1 MKQRLPIVLSVTALV
16 VALLGTTPV
25 GQASSNLI
33 QKIPPF
39 AKQAGFAKLAGT
51 ADNAKKLGGHRPSEY
66 ARLDANGKLSASIG
80 AVGPKGDPG
89 PKGATGP
96 KGDRGLPGPNG
107 VVNAFAKDT
116 GGGPVQVTP
125 TATYT
130 TVLSLPL
137 AAGKYVLLARAHLG
151 QGGAAQYSGFCQIVA
166 GTDSDTAG
174 VQGSKNAIS
183 GGVGSGSNVFVSVI
197 HQFTAAGAAELK
209 CWSPP
214 AAPTTWSGAKIT
226 AIQIASTAVK
236 SIQP

>member
-1 MKQRLPIVLSVTALV
+1 VKQRLPIVLSVTALV

-33 QKIPPF
+33 QTIPPF
-39 AKQAGFAKLAGT
+39 AKRAGFAKLAGT

-66 ARLDANGKLSASIG
+66 ARLDATGKLPASLG

-89 PKGATGP
+89 AKGS

-125 TATYT
+125 TSTYT

-137 AAGKYVLLARAHLG
+137 AAGKYVLLGRAHLG

-166 GTDSDTAG
+166 GTDTDTAG
-174 VQGSKNAIS
+174 VQGAKNAIS
-183 GGVGSGSNVFVSVI
+183 GGAGSGSNVFVSVI

-214 AAPTTWSGAKIT
+214 AYPTTWSGAKIT

>member
-89 PKGATGP
+89 RRSDRSTRATAAPRPERRRQRFRKGHRERAGP
-96 KGDRGLPGPNG
+96 GHADGDLHHGAEPAARSRQVRPAGPGAPRSGRRGP
-107 VVNAFAKDT
+107 
-116 GGGPVQVTP
+116 
-125 TATYT
+125 
-130 TVLSLPL
+130 
-137 AAGKYVLLARAHLG
+137 
-151 QGGAAQYSGFCQIVA
+151 YSGFCQIVA

-174 VQGSKNAIS
+174 VQGAKNAIS